1 MVVML
6 VKKPQFGATI
16 IFSMDK
22 ENKLKLDKFYY
33 HEMLDRLSM
42 VMDIT
47 DRHLQQ
53 HPVAKIDTEIKDHI
67 SKAVDE
73 LYVAYL
79 KMGNKVT

>member
-6 VKKPQFGATI
+6 VKKLLSGVTI
-16 IFSMDK
+16 IFSMGK
-22 ENKLKLDKFYY
+22 ENKPKLDKFHY
-33 HEMLDRLSM
+33 HEMLDRLSV

-73 LYVAYL
+73 LYEAYL